1 MRRKIS
7 FALALILGVQSFAGF
22 PAAAAVKT
30 AGQPETAV
38 QAENK
43 TAGQDAQPYIVDDID
58 AYENLEILT
67 ETKDGEVSVY
77 SCGSREELEQK
88 LGELSSMAGISV
100 IQPNYQYE
108 NQALSVNDA
117 SAAEQWA
124 LDNDGS
130 FRMDEQEVYP
140 IYADPFGRPSRG
152 SELLG
157 LLVRVREM
165 TATAGVDINVT
176 DAWARYGTGTHD
188 AIVALIDTGIDRS
201 HEDLADAIWVN
212 TDEIADNGIDDDG
225 NGYVDDVYG
234 WNFYNNNNQI
244 YVGEEDSH
252 GTHGAGTIRA
262 NTGNGL
268 GIAGIVPGNR
278 VRIMALKALGGEE
291 GGGSTASLIRAIR
304 YAEQNGAVICNL
316 SLTSTTDDRALY
328 QAIANSNM
336 LFVVAAGNGDSRTGI
351 GVNTDVTPFYP
362 AAYDLDNI
370 ISVAN
375 LTFDGTLHSSSNY
388 GAVSVDLAAPGS
400 YILSTTPG
408 NTYSY
413 MTGTSM
419 AAPMVTGA
427 AAMVYSYFDG
437 IGPADVKEILLST
450 VTPMDSL
457 AGKTVTGGM
466 LNVGAALSYDLNQLS
481 RSGFSNAGLAP
492 ENGTAPFI
500 ETRSVNRADGT
511 YLQVRVIDID
521 GDLANLLYA
530 EGELTAEDF
539 ASGTAGSAFE
549 VNENDLATFRVDHA
563 GSYSFYAVD
572 QRGNA
577 TVENVRFAE
586 MSMGPGAVY

>member
-7 FALALILGVQSFAGF
+7 FALALILGVQSFAGV

-30 AGQPETAV
+30 AGQPEAV
-38 QAENK
+38 VQTESK
-43 TAGQDAQPYIVDDID
+43 KEEQDPQPYIVDDAD
-58 AYENLEILT
+58 AYENLEILS
-67 ETKDGEVSVY
+67 ETKAGEVSVY

-88 LGELSSMAGISV
+88 LKELSSTGGISV
-100 IQPNYQYE
+100 IQPNYQYA

-117 SAAEQWA
+117 AAAEQWA

-176 DAWARYGTGTHD
+176 DAWAQYGTGTHD
-188 AIVALIDTGIDRS
+188 AIVALIDTGIDAS
-201 HEDLADAIWVN
+201 HEDLTDAIWVN
-212 TDEIADNGIDDDG
+212 TDEIAGNGIDDDG

-262 NTGNGL
+262 NIGNGL

-278 VRIMALKALGGEE
+278 VRIMALKALGGED

-466 LNVGAALSYDLNQLS
+466 LNVGAALSYDLNHLS

-521 GDLANLLYA
+521 GDLATLLYA

-539 ASGTAGSAFE
+539 ASGTVGSAFE

-563 GSYSFYAVD
+563 GTYSFYAVD
-572 QRGNA
+572 QRGNP
-577 TVENVRFAE
+577 TVETVRFAE